1 MVKCDNCGS
10 SNPVDIKIC
19 LSCGA
24 SLKSSVT
31 TDDSFAI
38 TFDFLKPDEIENQI
52 RDYFFK
58 IMRFQVES
66 ELDTKGYR
74 NYFDHY
80 HKSEFYKKVDIRLLQ
95 LAEEVLAIHAEND
108 PIALEKIENYVDQS
122 LRAFLDYFIIVFCE
136 PLHKMKLPE
145 SMLRYEN
152 VQNSSL
158 DLKQMILDFLDFEN
172 EKDKVYFDFINMP
185 LEKLN
190 NAKEAFL
197 STANDE
203 KIIFICDQTVFGSCK
218 EGYAMSDKAL
228 YWKPHF
234 NDPGRVSFKE
244 IKSINLEAEWITINE
259 QFFNVNR
266 TLNYKMTKL
275 LQKIQ
280 SLNKQ

>member
-10 SNPVDIKIC
+10 SNPEDIKIC
-19 LSCGA
+19 LSCGS

-31 TDDSFAI
+31 KNDSLAI
-38 TFDFLKPDEIENQI
+38 IFDFSAPDEIENQI

-66 ELDTKGYR
+66 ELDPKGYR

-80 HKSEFYKKVDIRLLQ
+80 HKSGFYKKVDIRLPQ
-95 LAEEVLAIHAEND
+95 LAEEVLTIHAEND
-108 PIALEKIENYVDQS
+108 PIALRESENYVDQS
-122 LRAFLDYFIIVFCE
+122 LRTFLDYFIIVFCE
-136 PLHKMKLPE
+136 SLHKMKLPE

-152 VQNSSL
+152 IQNSNF

-172 EKDKVYFDFINMP
+172 EKDKVYLDFISMP

-190 NAKEAFL
+190 NTKEAFL
-197 STANDE
+197 FTAKDE

-234 NDPGRVSFKE
+234 NEPGKVNFEE
-244 IKSINLEAEWITINE
+244 IKSIILEAEWVTINE
-259 QFFNVNR
+259 QFFNVNK